1 MLHKRYGYLVF
12 PAIGLVIVAAIA
24 FAAGYV
30 RGHDE
35 ERGIPLGVA
44 PGTAFDSP
52 ASVSGI
58 VQQVNGSEIVIDVEG
73 QLYTMALADNLVV
86 EVVDAATPG
95 QIEPGMWVALETMP
109 DWKVN
114 AVVTAV
120 LVYAED
126 VVADGAP

>member
-1 MLHKRYGYLVF
+1 MLQTRYGYLVF
-12 PAIGLVIVAAIA
+12 PAIGLLLVAAIA
-24 FAAGYV
+24 FAVGYV

-35 ERGIPLGVA
+35 ERGIALGVA
-44 PGTAFDSP
+44 PGAAFDSP

-58 VQQVNGSEIVIDVEG
+58 VQQVNGAEIVIDVDG
-73 QLYTMALADNLVV
+73 QLYTMTLADDLVV
-86 EVVDAATPG
+86 EVVDAATPA
-95 QIEPGMWVALETMP
+95 QIEPGQWVALETVP

>member
-1 MLHKRYGYLVF
+1 MLQRRYGYLVF
-12 PAIGLVIVAAIA
+12 PAIGLVLVAAVA

-30 RGHDE
+30 RGNDE
-35 ERGIPLGVA
+35 ERAIPLGVA
-44 PGTAFDSP
+44 PGPAFDSP

-58 VQQVNGSEIVIDVEG
+58 VQQVNGSQIVIDSNG
-73 QLYTMALADNLVV
+73 QLFTMALADDLVV
-86 EVVDAATPG
+86 EVVDAGTPAEIAPG
-95 QIEPGMWVALETMP
+95 QWVALETVP

-120 LVYAED
+120 LVYSED

>member
-1 MLHKRYGYLVF
+1 MLQTRYGYLVF
-12 PAIGLVIVAAIA
+12 PAIGLALVAAIA
-24 FAAGYV
+24 FAVGYV

-35 ERGIPLGVA
+35 ERALPLGVA
-44 PGTAFDSP
+44 PGGAFDSP

-58 VQQVNGSEIVIDVEG
+58 VQQVNGSEVVIDVDG
-73 QLYTMALADNLVV
+73 QLYTMTLADDLVV
-86 EVVDAATPG
+86 EVVDAATPA
-95 QIEPGMWVALETMP
+95 QIEPGQWVALETVP